1 MADEENIFSDIVDRA
16 VLRGAHRG
24 GNRHFGAVWS
34 ECLLE
39 YFIHL
44 LFAAVNDAQH
54 TVRCALFAP
63 DQSVGHSLYAEP
75 LVFGRVH
82 DLSFC

>member
-1 MADEENIFSDIVDRA
+1 MADEENIFSGAVDRT

-24 GNRHFGAVWS
+24 GNRHFGAAWS

-54 TVRCALFAP
+54 TVRCALFVP

-82 DLSFC
+82 RCV